1 MHTKKAS
8 GFLRAGD
15 HVSKPDMLKC
25 GQQIIMSTLEV
36 YSTTDGHS
44 AMALTVGVPCGI
56 ATQMVLDGTLSTPG
70 ILVLYTKEISD
81 PLCERLEEEGIS
93 MVERVV

>member
-1 MHTKKAS
+1 MHVKKAS
-8 GFLRAGD
+8 GFLRTGD

-25 GQQIIMSTLEV
+25 GQQIITSTLKV

-44 AMALTVGVPCGI
+44 VMALTIGVPCGI

-70 ILVLYTKEISD
+70 ILVLYTKEICD
-81 PLCERLEEEGIS
+81 PLRERLEEEGIS
-93 MVERVV
+93 MVERVL